1 MPKKL
6 RPLYALLR
14 GQMTD
19 WLYSPRTIMMGLVIL
34 SLGFI
39 NAKSFQKAVIDYAL
53 TSHFGEAMYTY
64 LSTGFGNLLMI
75 SVYFLVMVSEIP
87 RRIPAQLTMLIRT
100 NRMKWLKSQIL
111 FCFIIV
117 ILMIALLTLLS
128 MVLTLPYVTPGS
140 GWSMRSSNL
149 ELNYIPDY
157 VPDYIRVMTPFQANA
172 LAISVLFAF
181 WFTMVLVILLFSLA
195 GKPNV
200 GLIIYVS
207 ILMVAVTLMWE
218 YLPPWF
224 KTIIPTNYA
233 TLSNIGV
240 TFPNRELKSVPIV
253 LLSYA
258 IADVM
263 LIGGMVIIVRN
274 MDLHFIKKG

>member
-6 RPLYALLR
+6 RALYALLR

-39 NAKSFQKAVIDYAL
+39 NAKSFEKTIIDYAL

-64 LSTGFGNLLMI
+64 LSTAFGNLLMI
-75 SVYFLVMVSEIP
+75 SVYFLVMVSETP

-100 NRMKWLKSQIL
+100 NRMKWLRSQIL
-111 FCFIIV
+111 FCFV
-117 ILMIALLTLLS
+117 VVVLMITMLTLLS
-128 MVLTLPYVTPGS
+128 MALTLPYLTPGS
-140 GWSMRSSNL
+140 GWSMRSSNP
-149 ELNYIPDY
+149 ELNY
-157 VPDYIRVMTPFQANA
+157 VPDYIPEYIRVITPFQANI

-181 WFTMVLVILLFSLA
+181 WFTMVLVILMFSLA

-200 GLIIYVS
+200 GLILYVS
-207 ILMVAVTLMWE
+207 ILMMAVTLMWE
-218 YLPPWF
+218 YLPSW
-224 KTIIPTNYA
+224 IRAIMPTNYA
-233 TLSNIGV
+233 TLSNIGLA
-240 TFPNRELKSVPIV
+240 FSGRELKSLPAV

-258 IADVM
+258 AADSL
-263 LIGGMVIIVRN
+263 LIGGMIIIVKN
-274 MDLHFIKKG
+274 MDLHFTKKG

>member
-1 MPKKL
+1 
-6 RPLYALLR
+6 
-14 GQMTD
+14 
-19 WLYSPRTIMMGLVIL
+19 
-34 SLGFI
+34 
-39 NAKSFQKAVIDYAL
+39 
-53 TSHFGEAMYTY
+53 
-64 LSTGFGNLLMI
+64 
-75 SVYFLVMVSEIP
+75 
-87 RRIPAQLTMLIRT
+87 
-100 NRMKWLKSQIL
+100 
-111 FCFIIV
+111 
-117 ILMIALLTLLS
+117 
-128 MVLTLPYVTPGS
+128 
-140 GWSMRSSNL
+140 MRSSNL